1 MRKIL
6 LALCVPLVLLQAQGT
21 NQYKKKIVS
30 FVDKVAIS
38 AGSDLRSQQ
47 TNLILEKIGTAIVFE
62 RFNYV
67 PLPPDLTASFA
78 AEASAAKDL
87 TMESMKALME
97 KTLAPQL
104 LKILDD
110 NKTFYSKQ
118 NLTETEKTTFLATKA
133 KAAGMSAS
141 QLEAILNSGF
151 FYVPYVEWYR
161 HSFRRVEVEEK
172 DGQGKIHKRPATE
185 YSHELK
191 LGLLWYK
198 LTVDRNN
205 TASLV
210 FVGAANGWQN
220 GAIERSAI
228 HRDDAQGSGEVRDA
242 EAFESAVAASCEN
255 ISVETKKIEAFRLT
269 GEITETT
276 FFGVKLSL
284 GSKEGVGVDDSY
296 WIEELQETESGQIVR
311 AKRGFVKIR
320 EVGDNK
326 RDESAVSYAQ
336 SITGS
341 NYSEGLMATEIPMLG
356 INGVVGGIL
365 MPARLSIFNNGSSS
379 YRNGPPPRALGF
391 YPTDTYAFGV
401 KINSE
406 TNSAFGVAL
415 DVQSDLANKTKIP
428 EFWIN
433 LGGAYTIMSVDG
445 SFFFNK
451 FNSGNQIGVDSAD
464 ISLATSYYGRLGLL
478 KKFYLKR
485 FGFIVQADAK
495 LAFVHMSATGKDK
508 DANDLTYKLTA
519 MNFGIDLRGGM
530 EVYLNP
536 VLSIGAGVE
545 YNLFGKGTSWTATIT
560 DSGNND
566 KKSERV
572 DGPEINHSGLG
583 VSLWLNYALPSLN

>member
-6 LALCVPLVLLQAQGT
+6 LALCVPLVLLHAQGT

-30 FVDKVAIS
+30 FVDKVAIA
-38 AGSDLRSQQ
+38 AGSDLRQQQ
-47 TNLILEKIGTAIVFE
+47 TSLVLEKIGKAIVFE

-67 PLPPDLTASFA
+67 PLPADLTASFA

-87 TMESMKALME
+87 SMESMKVLME

-110 NKTFYSKQ
+110 SKTFYSKQ
-118 NLTETEKTTFLATKA
+118 NLTEAEKTTFLATKA

-151 FYVPYVEWYR
+151 FYVPYVEGYR
-161 HSFRRVEVEEK
+161 HSVRRVDVEEK
-172 DGQGKIHKRPATE
+172 DSQGKIHKCPATE

-198 LTVDRNN
+198 LNIDRNN
-205 TASLV
+205 AASLV
-210 FVGAANGWQN
+210 FVGAANGWQD
-220 GAIERSAI
+220 GAIERSVI
-228 HRDDAQGSGEVRDA
+228 HRDDAQGSGEAQDVQ
-242 EAFESAVAASCEN
+242 AFESAVAASCQN
-255 ISVETKKIEAFRLT
+255 IGVETKKIEAFRLT

-296 WIEELQETESGQIVR
+296 WIEELQEMESGQIVR

-356 INGVVGGIL
+356 INAVVGGIL
-365 MPARLSIFNNGSSS
+365 YPAKVSLFDNGSFATRTGSS
-379 YRNGPPPRALGF
+379 PQLNGF
-391 YPTDTYAFGV
+391 YPGNMFDYGV

-406 TNSAFGVAL
+406 SGSAFGAAL
-415 DVQSDLANKTKIP
+415 DIQSDLANKTRIP
-428 EFWIN
+428 EFW
-433 LGGAYTIMSVDG
+433 
-445 SFFFNK
+445 
-451 FNSGNQIGVDSAD
+451 
-464 ISLATSYYGRLGLL
+464 
-478 KKFYLKR
+478 
-485 FGFIVQADAK
+485 
-495 LAFVHMSATGKDK
+495 
-508 DANDLTYKLTA
+508 
-519 MNFGIDLRGGM
+519 
-530 EVYLNP
+530 
-536 VLSIGAGVE
+536 LSIGG
-545 YNLFGKGTSWTATIT
+545 G
-560 DSGNND
+560 
-566 KKSERV
+566 
-572 DGPEINHSGLG
+572 
-583 VSLWLNYALPSLN
+583 

>member
-1 MRKIL
+1 
-6 LALCVPLVLLQAQGT
+6 
-21 NQYKKKIVS
+21 
-30 FVDKVAIS
+30 
-38 AGSDLRSQQ
+38 
-47 TNLILEKIGTAIVFE
+47 
-62 RFNYV
+62 
-67 PLPPDLTASFA
+67 
-78 AEASAAKDL
+78 
-87 TMESMKALME
+87 
-97 KTLAPQL
+97 

-118 NLTETEKTTFLATKA
+118 NLTEAEKTTFLATKA

-172 DGQGKIHKRPATE
+172 DGKGKIHKRPATE

-198 LTVDRNN
+198 LNIDRNN

-210 FVGAANGWQN
+210 FVGAANGWQS

-228 HRDDAQGSGEVRDA
+228 HRDDAQGSGEAQDA
-242 EAFESAVAASCEN
+242 EAFESAVTASCEN

-296 WIEELQETESGQIVR
+296 WIEELQETESGQIIR

-365 MPARLSIFNNGSSS
+365 MPARLSIFDNGSYL
-379 YRNGPPPRALGF
+379 YRNDPSHPGFGF
-391 YPTDTYAFGV
+391 YRGDTYSFGM
-401 KINSE
+401 KTNSE

-433 LGGAYTIMSVDG
+433 LGGAYTVMNVDG
-445 SFFFNK
+445 SIFFNK
-451 FNSGNQIGVDSAD
+451 YNSSGTPISMDSAD

-485 FGFIVQADAK
+485 FGFVIQADAK
-495 LAFVHMSATGKDK
+495 LAFVHMSAIGKDK
-508 DANDLTYKLTA
+508 DNNDLTYKLTS
-519 MNFGIDLRGGM
+519 MNFGLDLRGGM

-536 VLSIGAGVE
+536 ALSIGAGVE
-545 YNLFGKGTSWTATIT
+545 YNLFGKGISWTATIT
-560 DSGNND
+560 DSGGND
-566 KKSERV
+566 KKNDSA

-583 VSLWLNYALPSLN
+583 VSVWVNYALPSLN